1 MQSRDIRAA
10 ILTLQKQGRGLN
22 AIARAVKVSRNTVR
36 RVLGSGSADVPEIE
50 RVEKAA
56 PHESLIQELYR
67 RCEGNLVRVHEELAA
82 QGVVLPYSTLSCFC
96 RRHGIGQKPKERV
109 GSYHFQPG
117 EEMQHDTSPHDVVL
131 SETRRRLHCASLV
144 LCYARM
150 IFSQVYPVWNRFWA
164 KVFLMDAMVYF
175 EGAAEHC
182 MVDNAS
188 ILIARG
194 TGKNAVFAPEVV
206 AFGERFG
213 TTFIAHE
220 LGDKN
225 RSARVERP
233 FHHIERNFYPGRTFV
248 DVADVNAQLRAWC
261 DKVNA
266 TPKRSLQASP
276 LMLFATERT
285 ALRRLPEHMPPVYL
299 LHRRSVDVEGYITVH
314 TNRYSV
320 PTEFI
325 DRELTVHE
333 TKSQIR
339 IFDGHRLVCE
349 HIRQENGLQKRLT
362 LPGHERKR
370 RDSNAV
376 ASRMQTPE
384 EHLLRADSP
393 VMAAMVDAL
402 LKRHC
407 NRVTRPLM
415 RLHRL
420 WLDYPA
426 EPLRKA
432 LGVALEYGLLDLERI
447 ESLVLRHVA
456 GDYFKLPLGEDD
468 QCMNIQD
475 KQDGDET

>member
-1 MQSRDIRAA
+1 MQSRDIRTA

-22 AIARAVKVSRNTVR
+22 AIARAVNVSRNTVR
-36 RVLGSGSADVPEIE
+36 RVLASGSADVPEIE

-56 PHESLIQELYR
+56 PHESAIRELYT
-67 RCEGNLVRVHEELAA
+67 RCEGNLVRVHEELAT
-82 QGVVLPYSTLSCFC
+82 QGVVLPYSTLSGFC
-96 RRHGIGQKPKERV
+96 RRHGIGQKPKERA
-109 GSYHFQPG
+109 GSYDFKPG

-131 SETRRRLHCASLV
+131 GGMRRRLHCASLV
-144 LCYARM
+144 LCYSRM

-164 KVFLMDAMVYF
+164 KVFLSDAMVAF
-175 EGAAEHC
+175 DGAAERC

-188 ILIARG
+188 ILVARG

-213 TTFIAHE
+213 TTFVAHE
-220 LGDKN
+220 LGDTN

-233 FHHIERNFYPGRTFV
+233 FYHIERNYYPGRTFV
-248 DVADVNAQLRAWC
+248 DVADVNAQLRIWC

-266 TPKRSLQASP
+266 TPKRSLQTSP

-285 ALRRLPEHMPPVYL
+285 ALRRLPEYIPPVYL
-299 LHRRSVDVEGYITVH
+299 LHRRSVDVEGYIKVH

-325 DRELTVHE
+325 DSELTVHE
-333 TKSQIR
+333 TKDQIR

-349 HIRQENGLQKRLT
+349 HNRQENGLQKRLT
-362 LPGHERKR
+362 LPEHERKR

-376 ASRMQTPE
+376 TSRMQNPE
-384 EHLLRADSP
+384 EHLLRADSH

-402 LKRHC
+402 LKRHG
-407 NRVTRPLM
+407 NRTTRLIT

-426 EPLRKA
+426 EPLRTA
-432 LGVALEYGLLDLERI
+432 LGIALEYGLLDLERI

-456 GDYFKLPLGEDD
+456 GDYFKLPLGEDQPMD
-468 QCMNIQD
+468 IQD
-475 KQDGDET
+475 KRNGDKT

>member
-1 MQSRDIRAA
+1 MQTRDIRAA
-10 ILTLQKQGRGLN
+10 IVTLQKQGRGLH

-36 RVLGSGSADVPEIE
+36 RVLASGSVDVPVIE

-56 PHESLIQELYR
+56 RHDSAIRELYT
-67 RCEGNLVRVHEELAA
+67 RCEGNLVRVHEELANT
-82 QGVVLPYSTLSCFC
+82 GVILPYSTLSGFC
-96 RRHGIGQKPKERV
+96 RRHGIGQKPKERA
-109 GSYHFQPG
+109 GNYHFEPG

-131 SETRRRLHCASLV
+131 SGTRRRLHNASLV
-144 LCYARM
+144 LCYSRM

-164 KVFLMDAMVYF
+164 RVFLSDAMVAF
-175 EGAAEHC
+175 EGAGERC

-188 ILIARG
+188 ILVARG

-213 TTFIAHE
+213 TTFVAHE
-220 LGDKN
+220 LGDAN

-233 FHHIERNFYPGRTFV
+233 FYHIERNFYPGRTFV
-248 DVADVNAQLRAWC
+248 DVADVNTQLRTWC

-266 TPKRSLQASP
+266 TPKRSLQTSP
-276 LMLFATERT
+276 LMLFGTERT
-285 ALRRLPEHMPPVYL
+285 ALRPLPEYIPPVYL
-299 LHRRSVDVEGYITVH
+299 LHQRSVDVEGYITVH

-325 DRELTVHE
+325 DRALAVHE
-333 TKSQIR
+333 TKDQIR
-339 IFDGHRLVCE
+339 IFDGPRLMCE
-349 HIRQENGLQKRLT
+349 HMRQEDGQRKRLT
-362 LPGHERKR
+362 LRGHERIR
-370 RDSNAV
+370 GQSHAAPRVYA
-376 ASRMQTPE
+376 AE
-384 EHLLRADSP
+384 EQLLRADSH

-402 LKRHC
+402 QKRHG
-407 NRVTRPLM
+407 NRATRPIM

-426 EPLRKA
+426 EPLRTA

-456 GDYFKLPLGEDD
+456 GDYFKLPIGESD
-468 QCMNIQD
+468 QSMDIRD
-475 KQDGDET
+475 KRNGES

>member
-1 MQSRDIRAA
+1 MQSRDIRSA

-36 RVLGSGSADVPEIE
+36 RVLASGSADVPVIE

-56 PHESLIQELYR
+56 RHESAIRELYM
-67 RCEGNLVRVHEELAA
+67 RCEGNLVRVHEELAN
-82 QGVVLPYSTLSCFC
+82 QGVVLPYSTLSGFC
-96 RRHGIGQKPKERV
+96 RRHGIGQKPKERA
-109 GSYHFQPG
+109 GTYDFAPG

-131 SETRRRLHCASLV
+131 SGRRRRLHNASLV
-144 LCYARM
+144 LCFSRM
-150 IFSQVYPVWNRFWA
+150 IFSQVYPIWNRFWA

-175 EGAAEHC
+175 EGAAERV

-188 ILIARG
+188 ILVARG

-220 LGDKN
+220 LGDAN

-233 FHHIERNFYPGRTFV
+233 FYHIERNFYPGRTFV
-248 DVADVNAQLRAWC
+248 DVADVNAQLRVWC
-261 DKVNA
+261 DKVNT
-266 TPKRSLQASP
+266 TPKRSLQTSP

-285 ALRRLPEHMPPVYL
+285 ALRPLPVYLPPVYL

-333 TKSQIR
+333 TKNQIR
-339 IFDGHRLVCE
+339 IFDGPRLLCE
-349 HIRQENGLQKRLT
+349 HMRQEDGQQKRVT
-362 LPGHERKR
+362 LPGHEKR
-370 RDSNAV
+370 RRDRNAGGQRV
-376 ASRMQTPE
+376 QSSE
-384 EHLLRADSP
+384 EHLLRVDSP
-393 VMAAMVDAL
+393 EMAAMIDAL
-402 LKRHC
+402 QKRHA
-407 NRVTRPLM
+407 NRATRPIM

-420 WLDYPA
+420 WLEYPA
-426 EPLRKA
+426 EPLRTA

-468 QCMNIQD
+468 QPMDIQD
-475 KQDGDET
+475 KRKGEES